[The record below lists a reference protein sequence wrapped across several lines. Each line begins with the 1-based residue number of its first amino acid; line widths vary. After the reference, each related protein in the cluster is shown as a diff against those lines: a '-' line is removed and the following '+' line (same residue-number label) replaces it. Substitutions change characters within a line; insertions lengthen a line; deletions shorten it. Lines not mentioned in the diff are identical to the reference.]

1 MTAALTAAPTGAPSR
16 AANSPIRVLL
26 IDDHKTVLWG
36 LEQLVRGESPR
47 MEVVGTA
54 GDVASA
60 LALAVSLCPDVI
72 LLDLDLG
79 GANSVEIL
87 PELLANRTS
96 RVLVLTASR
105 DQVMLDMAILRGA
118 RGVVSKSATPELVLM
133 AIEKIHR
140 GELWIDHE
148 MLTRV
153 LGSLLTPA
161 APRQVDP
168 EAARKASLTSRERK
182 IVAAIIEGSGALHKA
197 LAQQLCISESTLRN
211 HLSSIYQ
218 KLNVGNRL
226 GLYVYAVKHQLGNPD
241 T

>member
-1 MTAALTAAPTGAPSR
+1 MTAALPAAPTAVPGRP
-16 AANSPIRVLL
+16 ANSPIRILL

-54 GDVASA
+54 NDIGSA
-60 LALAVSLCPDVI
+60 LALAASLCPDVI

-79 GANSVEIL
+79 GTSSVEIL
-87 PELLANRTS
+87 PELLSNHTS
-96 RVLVLTASR
+96 RALVLTGSS
-105 DQVMLDMAILRGA
+105 DQGILDMAVLRGA
-118 RGVVSKSATPELVLM
+118 CGVISKSAAPELVLK

-140 GELWIDHE
+140 GELWIDHA

-153 LGSLLTPA
+153 LGSLMTPT
-161 APRQVDP
+161 RQVDP

-182 IVAAIIEGSGALHKA
+182 IVAAILEGSGAPHKV
-197 LAQQLCISESTLRN
+197 LAQQLFISESTLRN

-218 KLNVGNRL
+218 KLNVNNRL
-226 GLYVYAVKHQLGNPD
+226 ELYVYAVKHQLGD
-241 T
+241 SDA